1 MNRVGRAGPICRRAF
16 ARPYKLMV
24 IGNYSF
30 WIAQAGIS
38 KGRKTDAAADV
49 VARRLSRQRAATC
62 PRLPA
67 LRSFDRRLI
76 PQGASTDGEA
86 TRVCAPMRRTSLVR
100 TSRPGRSRKAWTG
113 GQACRSVVLPSFAAR
128 ELESGTA
135 GTTRRLP
142 RITRVSRQN
151 GKSLQWIERLKRSP
165 SPN

>member
-38 KGRKTDAAADV
+38 KGRKTDAVADV
-49 VARRLSRQRAATC
+49 VACRLSRQRAATC

-67 LRSFDRRLI
+67 PRSFDRRLI

-100 TSRPGRSRKAWTG
+100 TSRPGCGRKAWIG
-113 GQACRSVVLPSFAAR
+113 GQAFRSVVLPWFAAR
-128 ELESGTA
+128 EL
-135 GTTRRLP
+135 
-142 RITRVSRQN
+142 
-151 GKSLQWIERLKRSP
+151 GKRDGW
-165 SPN
+165 

>member
-1 MNRVGRAGPICRRAF
+1 MKRVGRAGPICRRAF

-49 VARRLSRQRAATC
+49 VMRGLSRKRAATC

-76 PQGASTDGEA
+76 PRGASTDGGSDPSLCADEA
-86 TRVCAPMRRTSLVR
+86 HQFGSNLETRSRPQGVDRGAGLSKRRPALVR
-100 TSRPGRSRKAWTG
+100 RA
-113 GQACRSVVLPSFAAR
+113 
-128 ELESGTA
+128 
-135 GTTRRLP
+135 
-142 RITRVSRQN
+142 
-151 GKSLQWIERLKRSP
+151 
-165 SPN
+165 